1 MCLALSLAAGVH
13 VLQQTSLLLGSVYN
27 KSMSVRIGLLAP
39 DHESMLLMLPGPQ
52 TGKSTVKEG
61 NSGDRPAHYNK
72 DADRGQLWSCVGQ
85 LYELL
90 RHLAGPLTCRTTAFA
105 QHSESA

>member
-39 DHESMLLMLPGPQ
+39 DHKSMLLMLPGPQ

-105 QHSESA
+105 QHSEST

>member
-1 MCLALSLAAGVH
+1 

-27 KSMSVRIGLLAP
+27 KSMTVRIGLLGP

-61 NSGDRPAHYNK
+61 NSGDWPA
-72 DADRGQLWSCVGQ
+72 R
-85 LYELL
+85 
-90 RHLAGPLTCRTTAFA
+90 
-105 QHSESA
+105 